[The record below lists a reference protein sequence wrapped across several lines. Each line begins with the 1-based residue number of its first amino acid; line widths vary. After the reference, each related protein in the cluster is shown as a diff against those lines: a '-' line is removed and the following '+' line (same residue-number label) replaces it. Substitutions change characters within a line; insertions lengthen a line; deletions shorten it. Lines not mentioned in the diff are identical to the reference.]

1 MPTKILKTTPS
12 DQALIA
18 PDLAFEA
25 ASDELDALVERMEAG
40 QLPLEDSILAYQRGV
55 ALVAHCE
62 KLLTAAN
69 ARVQV
74 MRDGTL
80 SDFAATTEDDNA

>member
-1 MPTKILKTTPS
+1 MPTKNSKIS
-12 DQALIA
+12 DSNAIA
-18 PDLAFEA
+18 PGLAFEA

-62 KLLTAAN
+62 KLLSAAN

-74 MRDGTL
+74 MRDGAL
-80 SDFAATTEDDNA
+80 SELAANAAEEGL